1 VGDARVESSRALAG
15 DLAAREPRP
24 AGASGNRTTSVEYVL
39 TGTRSRMV
47 RRGADVAVVR
57 GVWAEGIGRFGR
69 TVEAACHAS
78 CMAWLDGDIKAM
90 HVFVFCQADSPFLKK
105 KKRNSCPFSFHLITS
120 CG

>member
-47 RRGADVAVVR
+47 RRGADVCCGAWRVGGGDWAVWTDS
-57 GVWAEGIGRFGR
+57 GG
-69 TVEAACHAS
+69 
-78 CMAWLDGDIKAM
+78 CMSRLLHGLA
-90 HVFVFCQADSPFLKK
+90 
-105 KKRNSCPFSFHLITS
+105 
-120 CG
+120 